1 MILLNTPLYN
11 ALIKHKEMNRASFH
25 TPGHKSSGII
35 NPDLLK
41 LDFTELPDTD
51 ALFEASGVILE
62 CERNLAGLF
71 GAKRTLISAG
81 GCSLAIMTMIRLAA
95 KDGGKLLCGRNI
107 HRSAVNAMALLGI
120 EPVWIL
126 PRNNGSFTGRI
137 YAEDVKKPL
146 AENSDICGCY
156 ITSPTYYGEI
166 SDISEISKA
175 CRAYKVPLLVD
186 NAHGSHL
193 KFLSQDI
200 HPITLGASMTACSVH
215 KTLPV
220 LTGGALLNINDDR
233 FIEGAK
239 EAMSLF
245 ASTSPSYPIMASI
258 DLCADYIDRNR
269 DIYKDL
275 ELVVAEI
282 KALANNLGILQPD
295 GVCDPLRLALN
306 TASVGISGETAGEFF
321 RNIGAEPEFSDSE
334 NVVFICTPFNSKDDF
349 SRLRN
354 AVSSVVKLD
363 KNFIR
368 ADKQKISLPK
378 RVLSLREAVL
388 GKSEFIPREKA
399 VGRISADTAC
409 PCPPG
414 IPMYMP
420 GEIIESF
427 EGLNSFVKVLC

>member
-1 MILLNTPLYN
+1 MNTPLYN
-11 ALIKHKEMNRASFH
+11 ALINHKNLKRASFH

-62 CERNLAGLF
+62 CEKNLAKLF
-71 GAKRTLISAG
+71 ETKRTLISAG
-81 GCSLAIMTMIRLAA
+81 GCSLAIMTMIRLATRN
-95 KDGGKLLCGRNI
+95 GGKLLCGRNI
-107 HRSAVNAMALLGI
+107 HRSAVNAMVLLGI
-120 EPVWIL
+120 EPIWIL
-126 PRNNGSFTGRI
+126 PKNGGSFTGRI
-137 YAEDVKKPL
+137 YAEDVRKAL
-146 AENSDICGCY
+146 AENDDICGCY

-166 SDISEISKA
+166 SDIGAISA
-175 CRAYKVPLLVD
+175 VCREYNIPLLVD

-245 ASTSPSYPIMASI
+245 ASTSPPYPIMASI
-258 DLCADYIDRNR
+258 DLCADYINRNR
-269 DIYKDL
+269 DVYKKL
-275 ELVVAEI
+275 EPVITEI
-282 KALANNLGILQPD
+282 KSLAKNIGIQQPD
-295 GVCDPLRLALN
+295 GLCDPIRVALN
-306 TASVGISGETAGEFF
+306 TSSVGISGESAGEFF
-321 RNIGAEPEFSDSE
+321 RSMGVEPELTDNE
-334 NVVFICTPFNSKDDF
+334 NVVFICTPFNSESDLEK
-349 SRLRN
+349 LKN
-354 AVSSVVKLD
+354 AIVSINVID
-363 KNFIR
+363 KNFIVGE
-368 ADKQKISLPK
+368 KQEISLPK
-378 RVLSLREAVL
+378 HVMSLREAVL
-388 GKSEFIPREKA
+388 GKSEFVPREKA

-414 IPMYMP
+414 IPVYMP
-420 GEIIESF
+420 GEIIEKSD
-427 EGLNSFVKVLC
+427 GLNDFVKVLI